1 MILPVWL
8 RAFPSG
14 KNDPAGK
21 MTATPQSATRISEA
35 KQLGAAVRQR
45 RRELGLTQEQ
55 IAGIAGVGVRFVSE
69 LERGKATAEI
79 GKVLQVA
86 RRLGLDLWVAPRAGR

>member
-1 MILPVWL
+1 
-8 RAFPSG
+8 
-14 KNDPAGK
+14 
-21 MTATPQSATRISEA
+21 MTATPQSPTRISEA

-69 LERGKATAEI
+69 LERGKSTAEI

-86 RRLGLDLWVAPRAGR
+86 RRLGLDLWVAPRAGT